1 MASSPLVELE
11 GVGGGGAGDVSSLGG
26 VGGICSRVANLTLF
40 WLLIRLPGFTWD
52 TFVMDLSLLKWC
64 RGLFYNDAI

>member
-26 VGGICSRVANLTLF
+26 VGGVGGICSGVANLTLF
-40 WLLIRLPGFTWD
+40 TFGSSSGFLASPGTPLLWT
-52 TFVMDLSLLKWC
+52 S
-64 RGLFYNDAI
+64 AS

>member
-40 WLLIRLPGFTWD
+40 TFGSSSGFLASPGTPLLWT
-52 TFVMDLSLLKWC
+52 S
-64 RGLFYNDAI
+64 AS